1 LSYSR
6 ATILIKWTGATYEK
20 NTRERDTNNNMDR
33 TIFSDDKNYMKDK
46 IQVNLTIVC
55 YIIISV
61 ILNLIF

>member
-6 ATILIKWTGATYEK
+6 DTILIKWTRATYEK

-46 IQVNLTIVC
+46 IQVSLTIMC